1 MNNQLQSAPEDYL
14 PQGELS
20 PLRQPSNDPR
30 NQRDNLAA
38 RVYAAE
44 MALYHAQAQIDERDK
59 SINALQKQLGDPRT
73 AEAQQG
79 LSADAPATPGGA
91 EQKAQARCAE
101 LEQEV
106 AALRQAFEG
115 LNGGLAEPQPASPD
129 ADKRVQ

>member
-115 LNGGLAEPQPASPD
+115 LNGGLA
-129 ADKRVQ
+129 